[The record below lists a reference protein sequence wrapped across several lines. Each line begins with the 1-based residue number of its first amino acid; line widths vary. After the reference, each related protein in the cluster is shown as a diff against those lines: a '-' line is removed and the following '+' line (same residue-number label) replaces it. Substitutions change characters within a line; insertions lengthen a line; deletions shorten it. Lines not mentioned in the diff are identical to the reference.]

1 MYIITKN
8 KTNNLYILSI
18 DYTNIMLYNITITT
32 NKLLVLNK
40 TASVRKENIME
51 EMTNEQFRTILEMI
65 IQIIKDN
72 DKETA
77 IKKIE
82 ALVNKD

>member
-1 MYIITKN
+1 MNMLQYN
-8 KTNNLYILSI
+8 QEVRETNP
-18 DYTNIMLYNITITT
+18 
-32 NKLLVLNK
+32 K

-82 ALVNKD
+82 ALVDKD

>member
-1 MYIITKN
+1 
-8 KTNNLYILSI
+8 
-18 DYTNIMLYNITITT
+18 
-32 NKLLVLNK
+32 
-40 TASVRKENIME
+40 ME
-51 EMTNEQFRTILEMI
+51 EMTNEQVRTILEMI

-77 IKKIE
+77 IKKVE

>member
-1 MYIITKN
+1 M
-8 KTNNLYILSI
+8 
-18 DYTNIMLYNITITT
+18 D
-32 NKLLVLNK
+32 
-40 TASVRKENIME
+40 

-72 DKETA
+72 DKEEA

-82 ALVNKD
+82 ALIRKD